1 MSKKRALI
9 TGIAGQDGAYL
20 ANLLIDKGYYVAGG
34 VRKKSSKN
42 LWRLKNLDILRKVEI
57 IPFDLLSE
65 KDVNNGIKLGNYNE
79 VYNLAAQ
86 SSVDAS
92 FSNPLTTTNTNTL
105 GVIRILEA
113 IRIFSK
119 KTKFY
124 QASSS
129 EMFGNVMLK
138 VQNEKTSFHPISPY
152 AISKLHSHLILNIY
166 RSAYGIFC
174 SSGILFNHESPLRG
188 NGYVT
193 RKIVR
198 DLIKVKKNTLSFLVL
213 GNIYSRR
220 DWGYSVDYVEAMW
233 KMLQQNKADDFV
245 ISSGETHTVK
255 TFINKTAKY
264 IGFDL
269 IWKGKGLGEIA
280 INKKDN
286 KVIVKIDKKFF
297 RPIDVKYTY
306 GNSNKAKKILKWL
319 PKTNF
324 DDLIKIMCDEE
335 LKKYK

>member
-1 MSKKRALI
+1 
-9 TGIAGQDGAYL
+9 
-20 ANLLIDKGYYVAGG
+20 
-34 VRKKSSKN
+34 
-42 LWRLKNLDILRKVEI
+42 
-57 IPFDLLSE
+57 
-65 KDVNNGIKLGNYNE
+65 
-79 VYNLAAQ
+79 
-86 SSVDAS
+86 
-92 FSNPLTTTNTNTL
+92 
-105 GVIRILEA
+105 
-113 IRIFSK
+113 
-119 KTKFY
+119 
-124 QASSS
+124 
-129 EMFGNVMLK
+129 
-138 VQNEKTSFHPISPY
+138 
-152 AISKLHSHLILNIY
+152 
-166 RSAYGIFC
+166 
-174 SSGILFNHESPLRG
+174 
-188 NGYVT
+188 
-193 RKIVR
+193 
-198 DLIKVKKNTLSFLVL
+198 
-213 GNIYSRR
+213 
-220 DWGYSVDYVEAMW
+220 
-233 KMLQQNKADDFV
+233 MLQQNKADDFV